1 MNTNLRPL
9 GLPRPARVR
18 VDEYGLPA
26 EVAVGRARRGAATAA
41 LRTVVQVDEAWRIA
55 EEWWRPSP
63 SGEGM
68 ARTYYRVI
76 LDDGSALT
84 LYRDDEDGQWYA
96 QSY

>member
-1 MNTNLRPL
+1 VRANLRPL

-18 VDEYGLPA
+18 VDAHALPA
-26 EVAVGRARRGAATAA
+26 QVALGRARPGAGDAA
-41 LRTVVQVDEAWRIA
+41 FRAVVQVDEAWRIA

-76 LDDGSALT
+76 LDDGRAVT

>member
-18 VDEYGLPA
+18 VDEYGLPG
-26 EVAVGRARRGAATAA
+26 EVAVGGARRGAATAA